1 MRQEFD
7 LVNQIRFY
15 PYEHIWNLEK
25 FNETLSSKNEFYSS
39 LSGERISNIVYR
51 HVLKVWNKF
60 EIKTMKDYHHLH
72 LKYDSFIVS

>member
-1 MRQEFD
+1 M
-7 LVNQIRFY
+7 RFY
-15 PYEHIWNLEK
+15 PYEHICNLEK